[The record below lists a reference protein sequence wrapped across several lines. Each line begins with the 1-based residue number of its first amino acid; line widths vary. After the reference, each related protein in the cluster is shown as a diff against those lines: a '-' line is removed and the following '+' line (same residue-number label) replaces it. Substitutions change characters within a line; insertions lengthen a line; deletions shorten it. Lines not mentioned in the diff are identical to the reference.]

1 MKTDDILELIRAG
14 YTKEE
19 IMEMEGEPAP
29 APAPTP
35 APAPAPD
42 GGAVKEFAGMMQTML
57 DQFGNRM
64 QTIMQNLNLSGAQQ
78 PQQEGVQD
86 IIASVI
92 NPPGRNGG
100 KKNA

>member
-1 MKTDDILELIRAG
+1 MKTDDILELIHAG

-19 IMEMEGEPAP
+19 IMEMEGEPD
-29 APAPTP
+29 
-35 APAPAPD
+35 PAPD
-42 GGAVKEFAGMMQTML
+42 GGAVKEFAGMMQNML

-64 QTIMQNLNLSGAQQ
+64 QTIMQNLNLSGAEQ
-78 PQQEGVQD
+78 PQPEGVQD

-92 NPPGRNGG
+92 NPSGGNGG

>member
-14 YTKEE
+14 YTKDE
-19 IMEMEGEPAP
+19 IMEMEGEPV
-29 APAPTP
+29 PTP
-35 APAPAPD
+35 APDPAPD
-42 GGAVKEFAGMMQTML
+42 GGEVQEFAGMMQAML

-78 PQQEGVQD
+78 PQPEGVRD